1 LGLAPLVGFGA
12 VLFYKLGKVL
22 RQRVFKV
29 EDLVDAFAVYGMG
42 GLWGSLSASL
52 AALGDTRDARFM
64 AFYGHD
70 FKGSFWTQ
78 LSTQII
84 GIIII
89 VIWSVIGGLFIFTL
103 VWSLG
108 LFATDPENS
117 KFNKVKNCIL
127 GKLRRPQDPYTNL
140 SP

>member
-1 LGLAPLVGFGA
+1 MPLRFMA
-12 VLFYKLGKVL
+12 
-22 RQRVFKV
+22 
-29 EDLVDAFAVYGMG
+29 
-42 GLWGSLSASL
+42 WGDCGVHCQLPWL
-52 AALGDTRDARFM
+52 HWGIQGTRFM